1 MGSDTDSRGRVGVVH
16 GEAQP
21 WNWPE
26 LTARVKIEQMPYL
39 GSPHIEENSSGA
51 TRPWKLRPLRS
62 VLRDKD
68 HGWGPLLWV
77 LYLGFFFVQ
86 PVVDHVSLKHWL
98 FDGVGAA
105 IFLVLYWGMFLLERP
120 RVLVHVG
127 GMVLLGVT
135 FFPLNGGACTFFI
148 FAAAMVPYLVDTQM
162 RAIAGLGII
171 AGIGAIEGFLL
182 HASGWTLFYAA
193 IFPLLIG
200 AGNVF
205 FAERNRMNRKLRTA
219 NEEIENLAK
228 VAERERI
235 ARDLHD
241 VLGHTLSVITLKS
254 ELAGKLIDRDPQR
267 AGKEIREVEQISRQ
281 ALSDVR
287 DAIRGYRSQG
297 LVAELAQAKT
307 TLETAGLA
315 VQCDAAT
322 TMKLP
327 AVHESVLSLAVR
339 EAVTNVVRH
348 AQAHTCR
355 MRLEQQNGSCRLEI
369 HDDGCGTSNGEGNG
383 LRGMRERVEM
393 LGGTLNRTTEAGT
406 TLSITLPLREGAP
419 KREGL
424 QN

>member
-1 MGSDTDSRGRVGVVH
+1 
-16 GEAQP
+16 
-21 WNWPE
+21 
-26 LTARVKIEQMPYL
+26 MPFL
-39 GSPHIEENSSGA
+39 GSREFDQDSAPRGWSL
-51 TRPWKLRPLRS
+51 KLRPLRS
-62 VLRDKD
+62 VFQDRD
-68 HGWGPLLWV
+68 HGWGPLLWW
-77 LYLGFFFVQ
+77 LYLGFFFIQ
-86 PVVDHVSLKHWL
+86 PVVDHVSRKLWF
-98 FDGVGAA
+98 FDLLGAG
-105 IFLVLYWGMFLLERP
+105 IFLVLYWGIFLLERP
-120 RVLVHVG
+120 RPLVHVG
-127 GMVLLGVT
+127 GILLLGVL
-135 FFPLNGGACTFFI
+135 FFPYNPGGCTFFI
-148 FAAAMVPYLVDTQM
+148 FAAAMVPFMVSTQA
-162 RAIAGLGII
+162 RAIAGLGVI
-171 AGIGAIEGFLL
+171 AAVAAIEGFFL
-182 HASGWTLFYAA
+182 HVSGWALFWAA
-193 IFPLLIG
+193 VFPMFIG

-205 FAERNRMNRKLRTA
+205 FAERNRMNSRLRKA

-281 ALSDVR
+281 ALTDVR

-307 TLETAGLA
+307 TLETAGLT
-315 VQCDAAT
+315 VQCDAST

-327 AVHESVLSLAVR
+327 AVQESVLSLAVR

-348 AQAHTCR
+348 AGARTCR

-369 HDDGCGTSNGEGNG
+369 HDDGCGGSNGEGNG

-393 LGGTLNRTTEAGT
+393 LGGTLNRATDAGT
-406 TLSITLPLREGAP
+406 TLTITLPLKQMPQSEGC
-419 KREGL
+419 